1 MIMDSQ
7 DPCERFDEALIS
19 LLGMNGILRGDLN
32 ALLDAFPDQSSQ
44 VLRRDFVRA
53 SWAYVE
59 AITYALKFMVS
70 VLVDVGA
77 CRLEPKEAAFLE
89 QPKTETLTN
98 IKQTIKL
105 VSKVF
110 SVSECDLGG
119 GAGWRYVGPSVEIR
133 NRLVHPKSMES
144 LQVTDSEWDTH
155 RDAFVWLVGA
165 FDGLLTDISE
175 SGERCN
181 RRS

>member
-19 LLGMNGILRGDLN
+19 LLGMNRILRDDLN
-32 ALLDAFPDQSSQ
+32 ALLDAFPDQRSQ

-59 AITYALKFMVS
+59 AITYALKFMVR

-77 CRLEPKEAAFLE
+77 CRLEPKEAVFLE
-89 QPKTETLTN
+89 QPRTETLKN

-119 GAGWRYVGPSVEIR
+119 GTDWNHVGPSMKIR
-133 NRLVHPKSMES
+133 DRLVHPKSVAS
-144 LQVTDSEWDTH
+144 LQVADSEWDAH
-155 RDAFVWLVGA
+155 KDGFVWLVKA
-165 FDGLLTDISE
+165 FDGLLTDISD
-175 SGERCN
+175 RYK